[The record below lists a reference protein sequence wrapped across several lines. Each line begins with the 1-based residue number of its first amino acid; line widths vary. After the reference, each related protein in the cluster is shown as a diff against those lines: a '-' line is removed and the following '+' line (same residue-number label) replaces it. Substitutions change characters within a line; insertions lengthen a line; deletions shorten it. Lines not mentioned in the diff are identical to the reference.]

1 MESILDAINE
11 WIKEILIGAINGNL
25 STMFG
30 DVNEKVGT
38 IAAEVGKTP
47 QGWNANIFNMIQN
60 LSENVIVPI
69 AGLVITYVLC
79 YELISMVT
87 EKNNMHDVDTFMFFK
102 WFFKAFVAVFL
113 VTHTFDIT
121 MAVFDMAQHIVSGA
135 AGVIGGDTNI
145 DVTEALAAM
154 QEGLKDMER
163 NRSPC
168 RHAGGTKRYGNPRTT
183 VTCHGNEPCKPL
195 YENHV
200 RTDNRYPLRKN
211 D

>member
-1 MESILDAINE
+1 
-11 WIKEILIGAINGNL
+11 
-25 STMFG
+25 
-30 DVNEKVGT
+30 
-38 IAAEVGKTP
+38 
-47 QGWNANIFNMIQN
+47 MIQN

-154 QEGLKDMER
+154 QEGLKDMEI
-163 NRSPC
+163 PELLLLPL
-168 RHAGGTKRYGNPRTT
+168 KRTIRRQQGRGFPVLKQTYSIILRCLGYRRT
-183 VTCHGNEPCKPL
+183 P
-195 YENHV
+195 
-200 RTDNRYPLRKN
+200 YPAMN
-211 D
+211 A